1 MFLKEAQV
9 LGLVRA
15 GLGADDAS
23 EGVLFF
29 FRPTREVGAERE
41 FSERARGGA
50 VAAPRL
56 DASLLARGH
65 LFEARDD
72 RAEAE
77 LSVEPERARL
87 DALLVL
93 EAQLVRL
100 D

>member
-29 FRPTREVGAERE
+29 FRPTREVGDERE
-41 FSERARGGA
+41 QQREVFER
-50 VAAPRL
+50 APRL